1 MDVVP
6 DWVIFMGKK
15 RTTYDGAFTET
26 GIPAE
31 EGFVGPG
38 DMRKDQI
45 MCFMVNYLREKGY
58 CPSIREIG
66 KGVGLKSPSTVY
78 TYMKELAKEGRIVLS
93 EGANE
98 PRAYRVAGY
107 TFISEQELEHLR
119 GAAAGIMDEE
129 EVLP

>member
-1 MDVVP
+1 
-6 DWVIFMGKK
+6 MGKK

-93 EGANE
+93 EGTNE
-98 PRAYRVAGY
+98 PRAYRIAGY
-107 TFISEQELEHLR
+107 TFISEQELEDLR

-129 EVLP
+129 EDLP

>member
-1 MDVVP
+1 
-6 DWVIFMGKK
+6 MGKK
-15 RTTYDGAFTET
+15 RTTYDGATEA

-107 TFISEQELEHLR
+107 TFISEQELEDLR